1 MDQTPPDGSPD
12 LLTLCEDETNID
24 PKVWIEYANK
34 FPPKPGNKTG
44 AEGMGLLPFR
54 VWQLYDEMVNAIKV
68 KKDQV
73 AFMVAAGALAHYV
86 GDACQPLHISY
97 FHHGDPDNP
106 VTKSVTHQTGKHKGE
121 TDEVNLSAGVHE
133 DYEQTMFR
141 NDTGGEVQD
150 QLTSALKNARQG
162 KLVTSGREA
171 AAATVKL
178 MRSTFNT
185 VQPKDICSAYDDA
198 LKSEMAKADIL
209 AMLWK
214 KFGNR
219 TVNVMEGGCKL
230 LALLWASAWEQGG
243 GDKVFKADLKACA
256 QGDLAALYNKK
267 STCSSY
273 LLTQIGS
280 HLSK

>member
-12 LLTLCEDETNID
+12 LLTLCEDEANIIPD
-24 PKVWIEYANK
+24 VWIKYANN

-73 AFMVAAGALAHYV
+73 AFLVAAGALAHYV

-97 FHHGDPDNP
+97 LHHGDPNHP
-106 VTKSVTHQTGKHKGE
+106 VTKEVTHQTGKHKGE
-121 TDEVNLSAGVHE
+121 TDTVNLSAGVHE

-141 NDTGGEVQD
+141 NDTGSEVQD

-162 KLVTSGREA
+162 KLVTSGRQA
-171 AAATVKL
+171 AAATVEM

-185 VQPKDICSAYDDA
+185 IQPKDICSAYDDA
-198 LKSEMAKADIL
+198 LRSEMAKADML

-214 KFGNR
+214 KFGTR
-219 TVNVMEGGCKL
+219 TITVMEGGCKL

-243 GDKVFKADLKACA
+243 GDKIFKDNSKACA
-256 QGDLAALYNKK
+256 QEALATLYNKK
-267 STCSSY
+267 TTCPSY